1 MNKKTRKFSSYSSIT
16 NRVLSLGSEKWIPH
30 VKARQMEKNT
40 PDLITLTIGEPD
52 IPVSVELIE
61 TCYKSM
67 KTGRT
72 RYSNGRGEAGLLK
85 ILSDKYSKSS
95 GRKITPEN
103 ILCFPGTQT
112 ALFIALQGLAEKGD
126 EVLVGDPLYASYE
139 GVIEST
145 GASLVKVPLCREHE
159 FSMQVEDLKKA
170 ITPKSKVLLLNS
182 PHNPTGAILSEQQI
196 VAIGNLCLDEG
207 IWIISDEV
215 YSDLIFEGN
224 SENHFSPLNLENLK
238 ENTVVVSSI
247 SKSHAAPGF
256 RSGWAVG
263 PEKFCKQLLP
273 LSETI
278 LFGNQPFIA
287 DMTAFALEHEKETAS
302 IMRRDYN
309 RRAKLVAAAFS
320 ACSMLDVFYP
330 KAGMFIMI
338 DISQTGKTSD
348 EFTALLLEKEHV
360 ATMPGSS
367 FGEQAKDFIRMSL
380 TVPDKDLREACDRI
394 VRFVSKSNKR

>member
-1 MNKKTRKFSSYSSIT
+1 M
-16 NRVLSLGSEKWIPH
+16 
-30 VKARQMEKNT
+30 
-40 PDLITLTIGEPD
+40 
-52 IPVSVELIE
+52 
-61 TCYKSM
+61 
-67 KTGRT
+67 
-72 RYSNGRGEAGLLK
+72 
-85 ILSDKYSKSS
+85 
-95 GRKITPEN
+95 
-103 ILCFPGTQT
+103 
-112 ALFIALQGLAEKGD
+112 
-126 EVLVGDPLYASYE
+126 
-139 GVIEST
+139 
-145 GASLVKVPLCREHE
+145 
-159 FSMQVEDLKKA
+159 
-170 ITPKSKVLLLNS
+170 
-182 PHNPTGAILSEQQI
+182 
-196 VAIGNLCLDEG
+196 
-207 IWIISDEV
+207 
-215 YSDLIFEGN
+215 
-224 SENHFSPLNLENLK
+224 ENLK

-309 RRAKLVAAAFS
+309 HRAKLVATAFS
-320 ACSMLDVFYP
+320 ACPMLDVFYP

-394 VRFVSKSNKR
+394 VRFVSKSNRR